1 MRREQA
7 RVPLDVSHLPE
18 RFGLFTILVL
28 GESIAAAI
36 IGLGHVHW
44 DFVATATAIVG
55 VIVASSLWW
64 IYFDNLDGFNIRR
77 RGDERNWRPTV
88 WIYSHLPLAMSIAVA
103 GVGVDHA
110 IVAAAH
116 PEDWHDAERWLLV
129 GSVGL
134 ALLSM
139 AVILEATIRPND
151 RDTGN
156 IITARLI
163 GVGALA
169 VIGLLGFLGPFGVVT
184 LIAAVV
190 VAQVLADLIL
200 SGRTADNEIEAD

>member
-1 MRREQA
+1 
-7 RVPLDVSHLPE
+7 
-18 RFGLFTILVL
+18 
-28 GESIAAAI
+28 
-36 IGLGHVHW
+36 
-44 DFVATATAIVG
+44 
-55 VIVASSLWW
+55 
-64 IYFDNLDGFNIRR
+64 
-77 RGDERNWRPTV
+77 
-88 WIYSHLPLAMSIAVA
+88 MSIAVA

-139 AVILEATIRPND
+139 AVILEATIRPDD

-190 VAQVLADLIL
+190 VAQVFADLIL